1 MAKQVDSIVVA
12 GATATAVAIN
22 GIDLATS
29 PYCMFFNSDDLTVG
43 EHFVRL
49 TYADDLSYVDQTV
62 WEVVQTSRHGGAA
75 MVVYYDLNADGV
87 SLQKE
92 QVETSVHKF
101 LFDTE
106 FVVRAFG
113 IIDEESSTEGY
124 NYRYELYD
132 SDGTKRSSASNASP
146 IMSNYSASAKGTL
159 TVKGY
164 IANKSDNTP
173 ASNIVE
179 KTFVN
184 RLTLAETKLAAPSPL
199 AADVVVGNTVAASY
213 VMLTFNSDYSTA
225 TFTVNQNQKPGWA
238 VGDKFT
244 TDSTKI
250 IFRIT
255 AINNTAYTAV
265 VHDFNGY
272 TEDDLVDM
280 EANHT
285 TGRIVAWEIAGGT
298 RKNVVYTKEPKI
310 LQVFVGETAYFGT
323 DCNNAVFIP
332 YSPGV
337 EVRARA
343 LSSSLTSNLHSDFAT
358 TTIPDTRVPCA
369 GKPALI
375 AELTKVTAETGTASA
390 VRVSGTNAIF
400 TCEIPSEWAVGD
412 IILPYTGHLDFAI
425 FLRIANIEGN
435 TVTCETVQSY
445 YGASVDDMEYMEPIY
460 LQPWRI
466 AKGTVDAVTMYSV
479 INDRALNNVTSEFSA
494 ELNGE
499 SVSTGEFSFVVL
511 PANEGVYSLKAR
523 TVTTDVAYLSS
534 EWSDTTVIEYFKEKT
549 NMGRLIQNPGTFDY
563 INTGDAA
570 ILSGD
575 PVIVGEIVGIAV
587 RRIEPG
593 ELGAL
598 SVEGIYELEK
608 DTAAIT
614 LGAAVYVNSAGKA
627 TATSTSAVKAGY
639 AVAEAAA
646 SDATVKVM
654 LR

>member
-12 GATATAVAIN
+12 GATQTAVAIN
-22 GIDLATS
+22 NIDLATS
-29 PYCMFFNSDDLTVG
+29 PYCMFFNSNDLAVG

-106 FVVRAFG
+106 FVVRTFG
-113 IIDEESSTEGY
+113 IIDEESDIGDY
-124 NYRYELYD
+124 KYRIELYD
-132 SDGTKRSSASNASP
+132 SNGAR
-146 IMSNYSASAKGTL
+146 YSAQTRTVPIQSIYNSSAKGTL
-159 TVKGY
+159 TAKGY
-164 IANKSDNTP
+164 LCDSSNNP
-173 ASNIVE
+173 VSNIVE

-184 RLTLAETKLAAPSPL
+184 RLALAETKLATPSPL
-199 AADVVVGNTVAASY
+199 VEDVVVGNTVAVSY

-225 TFTVNQNQKPGWA
+225 TFTVNQKPGWA

-285 TGRIVAWEIAGGT
+285 TGRIVAWEIVGGT
-298 RKNVVYTKEPKI
+298 RKNVVYTKEPKM
-310 LQVFVGETAYFGT
+310 LQVFVGETAYFGA

-358 TTIPDTRVPCA
+358 TTVPDTRVPCA
-369 GKPALI
+369 GKPTLI

-563 INTGDAA
+563 TNAGDAA

-575 PVIVGEIVGIAV
+575 PVVVGEIVGIAV

-614 LGAAVYVNSAGKA
+614 LGAAVYVNAAGKA